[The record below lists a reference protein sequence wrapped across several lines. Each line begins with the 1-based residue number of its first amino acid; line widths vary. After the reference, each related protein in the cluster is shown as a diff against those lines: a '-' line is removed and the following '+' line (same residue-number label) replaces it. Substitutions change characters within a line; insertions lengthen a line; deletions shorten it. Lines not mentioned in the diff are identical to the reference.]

1 MRSEKLNI
9 AFNLN
14 FSETVS
20 RARTKG
26 DIRGSS
32 HPHRVG
38 FAANDAYRRAPVV
51 MEDEGGDAEAPVSP
65 AERHHRDPDGTLRR
79 DVWPRIVDSEM
90 RIPNHYAALLALA
103 GETPETAQQ
112 IEKDLPRTGA
122 TFAVQGL
129 LKPGTSVHALAPE
142 IRTAQIR
149 RRATTQADPLPRLTD
164 RSQAYPCGNRSV
176 TSSPRTPRT
185 TPSWDTSSP

>member
-9 AFNLN
+9 AFNLRQD
-14 FSETVS
+14 TVS
-20 RARTKG
+20 RARTKV
-26 DIRGSS
+26 ISEAPS

-38 FAANDAYRRAPVV
+38 FAANDAYRRAPVA

-65 AERHHRDPDGTLRR
+65 VERHHRDPDGTLRR

-149 RRATTQADPLPRLTD
+149 RRATTQADRSPNTD